1 MDSASATVA
10 FEYTEKFGKHPNFIT
25 LHLDEHN
32 NKHFVAACQKA
43 IDTGIPITDEE
54 FEEIEK
60 LTYPDTD
67 YGIHEDGSSI
77 LT

>member
-10 FEYTEKFGKHPNFIT
+10 KRYTEKFGKHPNFIT
-25 LHLDEHN
+25 IRLDEHN

-43 IDTGIPITDEE
+43 IDAGIPITDEE

-60 LTYPDTD
+60 LTYPGIG
-67 YGIHEDGSSI
+67 YGINPDGSSV